1 MKRDNFETD
10 AARPASWRWFFR
22 MARQRQVFHTA
33 LAGTMRDALTSDRVE
48 APANPRPR
56 CSRAIIEEPVR

>member
-10 AARPASWRWFFR
+10 AARPAAWRWFFR

-33 LAGTMRDALTSDRVE
+33 LAGTVGDALTSDRVE
-48 APANPRPR
+48 PPPKPRSH
-56 CSRAIIEEPVR
+56 CSSAVIEEPVR

>member
-10 AARPASWRWFFR
+10 AARPAAWRWFFR

-33 LAGTMRDALTSDRVE
+33 LAGTVRDALTSDRVE
-48 APANPRPR
+48 APAKPRR
-56 CSRAIIEEPVR
+56 HLSRTIIEEPIR

>member
-10 AARPASWRWFFR
+10 AARPAAWRWFFR

-33 LAGTMRDALTSDRVE
+33 LAGTLRDALTSDRVE
-48 APANPRPR
+48 APDKPRPHL
-56 CSRAIIEEPVR
+56 SRTIIEEPVR